1 MGFFEDK
8 YFYFIVL
15 FIAAI
20 YPLLQ
25 SFERRLKFYRTWIYL
40 LPSLFVMMII
50 HIPIDIFF
58 TKIGIWEFNNELIY
72 GSFILNLPIEEWLF
86 FIIIP
91 FACLFIYR
99 VLKYFF
105 TIPKPSKEIYRIT
118 FFFGI
123 ILILIALY
131 FYNNTYTT
139 VYFGMLGLSLVI
151 INFVKPSWWSDF
163 LFMYA
168 VSLIPF
174 LLINGLLTGSFTNHA
189 VVIYNEA
196 EIIGLRILN
205 IPLEDTIYSF
215 VILLNTVWCYEYF
228 KKKFPCLL

>member
-15 FIAAI
+15 FITAI
-20 YPLLQ
+20 YPLVQ
-25 SFERRLKFYRTWIYL
+25 SFERRLKYYRSWIYL
-40 LPSLFVMMII
+40 LPSLFGMMLI
-50 HIPIDIFF
+50 HIPIDILF

-72 GSFILNLPIEEWLF
+72 GFFIFNLPIEEWLF

-91 FACLFIYR
+91 FSCIFIYQ

-105 TIPKPSKEIYRIT
+105 TIPKPSKKIFRVT
-118 FFFGI
+118 FFFGV
-123 ILILIALY
+123 ILMLLALY
-131 FYNNTYTT
+131 FYDHIYTS
-139 VYFGMLGLSLVI
+139 VYFGILGLSLII
-151 INFVKPSWWSDF
+151 INTIKPLWWSDF

-174 LLINGLLTGSFTNHA
+174 LLVNGLLTGSFTNQA
-189 VVIYNEA
+189 VVTYNEA

-205 IPLEDTIYSF
+205 IPVEDTIYSF
-215 VILLNTVWCYEYF
+215 EILLTTVWCYEYF
-228 KKKFPCLL
+228 RKKLSF